1 MTKQIFSAL
10 RVSALAIVLSFGLSY
25 VYAWTAPTATP
36 PTGNVSAPINTSATA
51 QTKAG
56 GLTFG
61 SLNGGNPNGG
71 INGASN
77 PLRLIVNNGLLEP
90 ALTLGYYSSG
100 YGLDLWVGTSG
111 LAPIY
116 FDNRNEDAIIFRRKT
131 YSTPVESMRID
142 ANGLNVSGTIKASG
156 GYVGNGPIPLTPH
169 YVTRT
174 EDTYSGTPGYNYR
187 YCNGFT
193 NHDTCNGDYNSAYTC
208 SKSENKGPC
217 TDAVPYPAPRTDW
230 GWCGSYFYDRTVTC
244 RTNEVLSTYD
254 DN

>member
-61 SLNGGNPNGG
+61 SLYNGNNGT

-156 GYVGNGPIPLTPH
+156 GYVGNGPIALTPH
-169 YVTRT
+169 YVNRT
-174 EDTYSGTPGYNYR
+174 EDTYG
-187 YCNGFT
+187 
-193 NHDTCNGDYNSAYTC
+193 AW
-208 SKSENKGPC
+208 
-217 TDAVPYPAPRTDW
+217 PAW
-230 GWCGSYFYDRTVTC
+230 QYQ
-244 RTNEVLSTYD
+244 
-254 DN
+254 